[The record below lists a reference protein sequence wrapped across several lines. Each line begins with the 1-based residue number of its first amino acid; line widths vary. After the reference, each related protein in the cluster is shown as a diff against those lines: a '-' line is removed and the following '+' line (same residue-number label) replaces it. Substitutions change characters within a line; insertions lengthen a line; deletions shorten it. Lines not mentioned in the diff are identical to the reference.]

1 MKLRPCHAMNDSA
14 GGTASGC
21 AATCKPGTLKN
32 YRKHGA
38 LPHTPGEGLHFS
50 SWATWLGG
58 SRCDGSGGAASP
70 TGVGGR
76 SPTLGSRQQ
85 AAARSAGGVS
95 FTPPPAKPRGGSV
108 ICFGKARQRHQGAG
122 CAAQDLNILNIL
134 LTPGGCA
141 TFRAGVPRYR
151 AGVPRYRAG
160 VPRYWAVVP
169 RYRAGVPRFRRRQPV
184 FS

>member
-1 MKLRPCHAMNDSA
+1 MNDSA

-95 FTPPPAKPRGGSV
+95 FTPPGEAERGVCYLFWQGQTAPSRRGLCRAGSEYPEYPAYSGRVCHVS
-108 ICFGKARQRHQGAG
+108 
-122 CAAQDLNILNIL
+122 
-134 LTPGGCA
+134 GGCA
-141 TFRAGVPRYR
+141 TLSGGCATLLGRCATLSGGCATLSGRC
-151 AGVPRYRAG
+151 ATL
-160 VPRYWAVVP
+160 
-169 RYRAGVPRFRRRQPV
+169 
-184 FS
+184 